1 MFYICSVLRVLI
13 QDDAFLTLLP
23 LTLEERGF
31 VVEMLSKNIICVRL
45 QATVHHKGI
54 ISYISTLNRSG
65 SVCLLLQYFNK

>member
-1 MFYICSVLRVLI
+1 MFYICSVLRVLV

-54 ISYISTLNRSG
+54 IIH
-65 SVCLLLQYFNK
+65 